1 MYQNYPFYGYP
12 PPMIGQGGQ
21 HISPEAFEKGLQWA
35 AKMEHR
41 KAREKERT
49 ERNKDRTAKEAKREA
64 RAAIGRT
71 FLFVEWYIL
80 GILSY
85 PLWAPMY
92 RAFMATHG
100 VQ

>member
-1 MYQNYPFYGYP
+1 MYQYPYGY
-12 PPMIGQGGQ
+12 PPMIGQGGPQ
-21 HISPEAFEKGLQWA
+21 INLSQEAYEKGLQWA
-35 AKMEHR
+35 AKMEAR
-41 KAREKERT
+41 KHREKERT
-49 ERNKDRTAKEAKREA
+49 ERNKDRVQKEAKREA

-71 FLFVEWYIL
+71 FLSIEWYIL